1 MAARNFEVAQD
12 VDGTYLL
19 KGDLTI
25 HDLDYLKDFLMNA
38 RSRSRKVRMSLS
50 EVGFA
55 DTASIQLLIA
65 FRKSL
70 GQGGGLSITAVSP
83 EVEKILDVS
92 GLKSQLVS

>member
-25 HDLDYLKDFLMNA
+25 HDLDYLKGFLENA
-38 RSRSRKVRMSLS
+38 RSRSRKLNLSLA

-55 DTASIQLLIA
+55 DTASLQLIIA
-65 FRKSL
+65 FRKNL
-70 GQGGGLSITAVSP
+70 GSGGKLVITALSP
-83 EVEKILDVS
+83 EVEKILEVS
-92 GLKSQLVS
+92 GLKSQMTS